1 VQRKNVGQFLWKER
15 EEWSIR
21 DIKGM
26 EASQIGKSK
35 LLFRMEDFV
44 ESDRLQQHAVPRS
57 ER

>member
-1 VQRKNVGQFLWKER
+1 MQRKNVGQFLWKER